1 MNFLEGVE
9 PLPYLMIT
17 IITWECVPLVPAK
30 LSFRRARL
38 EVSVISIGAIVM
50 RLQSAVVCGHCERR
64 IEGGAT
70 SSSHQCHNPL
80 NTRLRRYRRLA
91 LQKHGFAGT
100 GQAAFPTPHS
110 GRHGSRRL
118 HHIRDGMA
126 AVAYTTKYIYFSI
139 LRIAVCGHCERRIEG
154 GATSSSHQCH
164 NPLNLALRII
174 AGQHGKLLAFMP
186 SILINDVNN
195 HLKQTVND
203 YCLDT
208 VPLPCEFSSSVSS
221 G

>member
-1 MNFLEGVE
+1 MITHNGGLRGGATSPSHQCHNPLNLALRIIAGWHGNLLAFMPSILIKDVNNHLKQTVNDYCHNTL

-118 HHIRDGMA
+118 HHKIH
-126 AVAYTTKYIYFSI
+126 IFF
-139 LRIAVCGHCERRIEG
+139 HIEN
-154 GATSSSHQCH
+154 C
-164 NPLNLALRII
+164 
-174 AGQHGKLLAFMP
+174 
-186 SILINDVNN
+186 
-195 HLKQTVND
+195 
-203 YCLDT
+203 
-208 VPLPCEFSSSVSS
+208 SVWSL
-221 G
+221 

>member
-80 NTRLRRYRRLA
+80 N
-91 LQKHGFAGT
+91 
-100 GQAAFPTPHS
+100 
-110 GRHGSRRL
+110 
-118 HHIRDGMA
+118 
-126 AVAYTTKYIYFSI
+126 
-139 LRIAVCGHCERRIEG
+139 
-154 GATSSSHQCH
+154 
-164 NPLNLALRII
+164 LALRII

>member
-80 NTRLRRYRRLA
+80 N
-91 LQKHGFAGT
+91 
-100 GQAAFPTPHS
+100 
-110 GRHGSRRL
+110 
-118 HHIRDGMA
+118 
-126 AVAYTTKYIYFSI
+126 
-139 LRIAVCGHCERRIEG
+139 
-154 GATSSSHQCH
+154 
-164 NPLNLALRII
+164 LALRII

-186 SILINDVNN
+186 SILIKDVNN

>member
-1 MNFLEGVE
+1 M
-9 PLPYLMIT
+9 
-17 IITWECVPLVPAK
+17 
-30 LSFRRARL
+30 
-38 EVSVISIGAIVM
+38 SVISIGAIVM

-186 SILINDVNN
+186 SILIKDVNN

>member
-70 SSSHQCHNPL
+70 SPSHQCHNPL
-80 NTRLRRYRRLA
+80 NTRLRRYRR
-91 LQKHGFAGT
+91 
-100 GQAAFPTPHS
+100 
-110 GRHGSRRL
+110 
-118 HHIRDGMA
+118 
-126 AVAYTTKYIYFSI
+126 
-139 LRIAVCGHCERRIEG
+139 
-154 GATSSSHQCH
+154 
-164 NPLNLALRII
+164 LALRII

-186 SILINDVNN
+186 SILIKDVNN